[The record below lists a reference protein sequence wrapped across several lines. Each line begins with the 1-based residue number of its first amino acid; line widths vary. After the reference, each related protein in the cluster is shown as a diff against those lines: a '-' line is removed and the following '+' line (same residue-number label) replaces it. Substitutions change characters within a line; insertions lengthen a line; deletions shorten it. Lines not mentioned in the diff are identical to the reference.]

1 MKKALLLLALAC
13 LCAATLN
20 AQDTTRYV
28 DATSL
33 TITGKIFTDTPNP
46 YHRIDTVR
54 FKGFT
59 TGENLQVRETSGLGV
74 AFRTDSPFIRI
85 KATYGYIPHQVSTMG
100 IAAKGF
106 DLYIRKDG
114 KWLWAGS
121 KAGNDGHEEEPL
133 TIVKNMDGSS
143 HDCLLYLPLISELYS
158 LEIGVKEG
166 SSIEALPN
174 PFRGRIAIFG
184 SSFTQ
189 GISCARAGM
198 AYPAQISRM
207 TGLQLLSLGCSGNC
221 KLQPYFAD
229 ALAAA
234 DVDAFIF
241 DSFSNPTPKQ
251 VHDRLF
257 PFIEKIQAAHPGK
270 PLIFQGTIYRERRNF
285 DQGHEASEAA
295 RIHMADSLMKIACKR
310 YKDVYYIQADATAPS
325 HETSVDGVHP
335 SDYGYTLWA
344 ESVAKD
350 IARILRKYGIK

>member
-1 MKKALLLLALAC
+1 MKRTVILLALAC
-13 LCAATLN
+13 LCAATVN
-20 AQDTTRYV
+20 AQDDTRYV
-28 DATSL
+28 DASGL
-33 TITGKIFTDTPNP
+33 TITGKVFPDTPNP

-59 TGENLQVRETSGLGV
+59 KRENLQVRETSGLGV

-85 KATYGYIPHQVSTMG
+85 KAVYGYIPHQVNTMG

-114 KWLWAGS
+114 RWLWAG
-121 KAGNDGHEEEPL
+121 AGAKGDGHEQEPL
-133 TIVKNMDGSS
+133 TIVQNMDGSS

-158 LEIGVKEG
+158 LEIGIKEG
-166 SSIEALPN
+166 CSIEALDN

-189 GISCARAGM
+189 GISCSRAGM

-221 KLQPYFAD
+221 KLQSYFAD

-241 DSFSNPTPKQ
+241 DTFSNPSPQQ

-285 DQGHEASEAA
+285 DSGQDAAEAA

-310 YKDVYYIQADATAPS
+310 YKDVYYIQADATAKS

-335 SDYGYTLWA
+335 NDYGYTLWA
-344 ESVAKD
+344 ESVAKK
-350 IARILRKYGIK
+350 IKKILRKYGL

>member
-1 MKKALLLLALAC
+1 MRYAELYEKAQRFDYMLLDRLRSDC
-13 LCAATLN
+13 
-20 AQDTTRYV
+20 DY
-28 DATSL
+28 
-33 TITGKIFTDTPNP
+33 
-46 YHRIDTVR
+46 Y
-54 FKGFT
+54 
-59 TGENLQVRETSGLGV
+59 LGNGG
-74 AFRTDSPFIRI
+74 RLD
-85 KATYGYIPHQVSTMG
+85 
-100 IAAKGF
+100 
-106 DLYIRKDG
+106 

-158 LEIGVKEG
+158 LEIGVKDG

-221 KLQPYFAD
+221 KLQSYFAD